1 MDYKQFL
8 SAINQIAEEKGI
20 AKDKVI
26 ETIEMAISAAYKKD
40 FGEKGQI
47 IKAKLDLE
55 TGKIAMS
62 QVKIVVDESMLKKE
76 DEIEEEA
83 AEEAGKEMA
92 EEVEGE
98 EMEKKV
104 RFNPE
109 RHIMIDDAQKINP
122 DANLK
127 DEIVFDL
134 QPHEDFGRIAAQT
147 AKQVIMQRLREAER
161 EAVFSEYQSKSGSII
176 SGIVQRIEGRTIF
189 MDVGRATGVMFPYD
203 QIPSERYR
211 IGSRVRAYV
220 VSVEV
225 TPKGAQ
231 VVLSRSHP
239 KFLEQLFALEV
250 PEIASG
256 TVEIKA
262 VAREAG
268 SRSKFAV
275 FSNQEGV
282 DPIGSC
288 VGQKGTR
295 VMAVISELAGEKIDI
310 IEWSEDMAKF
320 IANSLSP
327 AKILSVE
334 INDRREATVLVDE
347 SQLSLAIGKGGQ
359 NVRLAAKLTGWKI
372 DVRSAAKPEESIDGA
387 ASAPA
392 VSPEENL
399 TAGEPKEGESK
410 EEAEFKEATEEE
422 SNVPEQVVE
431 KEVNE

>member
-8 SAINQIAEEKGI
+8 LAINQIAEEKGI

-47 IKAKLDLE
+47 IRAKMDLE

-76 DEIEEEA
+76 DEIEEEVVETVEKEIS
-83 AEEAGKEMA
+83 AE
-92 EEVEGE
+92 E

-109 RHIMIDDAQKINP
+109 RHIMIDDAIKINP
-122 DANLK
+122 EAKLK

-161 EAVFSEYQSKSGSII
+161 EAVFSEYQSKAGSII

-189 MDVGRATGVMFPYD
+189 MDLGRATGVMFPYD
-203 QIPSERYR
+203 QIQGERYR
-211 IGSRVRAYV
+211 IGSRIRAYV
-220 VSVEV
+220 VSVEIV
-225 TPKGAQ
+225 PKGAQ

-250 PEIASG
+250 PEITAG

-268 SRSKFAV
+268 SRSKIAV

-295 VMAVISELAGEKIDI
+295 VMAVISELSGEKIDI
-310 IEWSEDMAKF
+310 IEWSEEMEKF
-320 IANSLSP
+320 ISNSLSP
-327 AKILSVE
+327 AKILNVD
-334 INDRREATVLVDE
+334 IGDKREAKVLVDE

-372 DVRSAAKPEESIDGA
+372 DVRSAAKPEESIEGA
-387 ASAPA
+387 SSAP
-392 VSPEENL
+392 VIPQEETL
-399 TAGEPKEGESK
+399 TAEEPQEGESK
-410 EEAEFKEATEEE
+410 EEAEFKEAVQEE
-422 SNVPEQVVE
+422 SNVPEQVLE